1 MTFQSLRVAA
11 AVVVLLGT
19 MTMSSSAQVRRPKPV
34 APARTG
40 SAEEK
45 RVDAAAAEAREN
57 LISKTKVYR
66 ESLDELLKLQ
76 KGEQVRIA
84 GLVEA
89 RRALVET
96 GIISRRELEESQAQ
110 LDTAAAK
117 ITETTKSIEEADQL
131 VTEVMAAEQFAK
143 IKPEPPGTLSSGLVL
158 IRYSGTSNFSLNDHS
173 RIDEYFHGQFARS
186 MPVSAFGQSATHE
199 RMGFD
204 HRSALDVAIHP
215 DSVEGR
221 SLMAYLRSQ
230 GIPFLAFRAAVSGS
244 ATGAHVHIGPP
255 SSRAS
260 GR

>member
-1 MTFQSLRVAA
+1 MTVRLLKIAA
-11 AVVVLLGT
+11 SVVVLLAT
-19 MTMSSSAQVRRPKPV
+19 MTWSVTAQVRRPKPV
-34 APARTG
+34 APARTA
-40 SAEEK
+40 SPEEK
-45 RVDAAAAEAREN
+45 RAETAAVEAREK
-57 LISKTKVYR
+57 LIANTKVYR
-66 ESLDELLKLQ
+66 ESLEEVLKLQ
-76 KGEQVRIA
+76 KREQVRIA

-89 RRALVET
+89 RRGLAET

-131 VTEVMAAEQFAK
+131 VTEVMAAEQLAK
-143 IKPEPPGTLSSGLVL
+143 VKPEPPGTFRSGPVL
-158 IRYSGTSNFSLNDHS
+158 IRYSGTSNFSLNDYS
-173 RIDEYFHGQFARS
+173 SIDEYFHSQFARS
-186 MPVSAFGQSATHE
+186 MPVSAFGQSGTHE

-204 HRSALDVAIHP
+204 HRRALDVAIHP

-230 GIPFLAFRAAVSGS
+230 GIPFIAFRAAVAGS
-244 ATGAHVHIGPP
+244 ATGAHIHIGPP